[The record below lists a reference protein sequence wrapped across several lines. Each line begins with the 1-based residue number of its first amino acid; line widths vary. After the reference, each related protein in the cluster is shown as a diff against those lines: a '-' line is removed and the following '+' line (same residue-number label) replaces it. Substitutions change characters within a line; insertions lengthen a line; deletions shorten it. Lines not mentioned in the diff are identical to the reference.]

1 VPRPSLRKLA
11 GVFLRV
17 SNTTFGGGY
26 VTMAALGREMVDIRS
41 WLTAED
47 YALAYALAGV
57 TPGTNVI
64 AFCAAVG
71 WQVLGWMG
79 AVAGVLTLTL
89 PTAVLA
95 VLILQ
100 GFESG
105 ASHPLVAGALAGTV
119 AAVSGM
125 MWSTVWLLVKRYVG
139 RGWNRNTRAAA
150 ITLGAF
156 LASWRFGITP
166 VPILAGAAVAGLLW
180 RDRPQEAAAPHAGTA
195 AEEGAAAE

>member
-1 VPRPSLRKLA
+1 LRI
-11 GVFLRV
+11 G
-17 SNTTFGGGY
+17 NTTFGGGY
-26 VTMAALGREMVDIRS
+26 VTMAALGREMVDLRGWI
-41 WLTAED
+41 TAED

-71 WQVLGWMG
+71 WQVLRWMG
-79 AVAGVLTLTL
+79 AVVGVFTLTV

-139 RGWNRNTRAAA
+139 GWNRNTRAAA

-156 LASWRFGITP
+156 LASWRFGVTP
-166 VPILAGAAVAGLLW
+166 VPVLAVAAVAGLLW
-180 RDRPQEAAAPHAGTA
+180 RDRAEEAAAREGA
-195 AEEGAAAE
+195 ATEEGAAAE